1 MDFQELNNI
10 WNRADESLETNLKIN
25 KAMFKEVSIQKVKSK
40 LYELKLSSWIEIAFN
55 IPFALFLIGYV
66 IDQFTIIK
74 YSVPAFLLLLISL
87 FGLTFSGY
95 KLYLCYRRIHASQSL
110 IETQKS
116 IEKLK
121 YYELME
127 KNLLYVIIPLFS
139 TAFLIVMAQSILN
152 IDLYQYSN
160 WLALQ
165 AASSVIVAL
174 IIVFI
179 LKKFPNKK
187 IQESLSFL
195 KEINAIE

>member
-25 KAMFKEVSIQKVKSK
+25 KAMLKEVSMQKVKSK

-66 IDQFTIIK
+66 IDQFTVIK
-74 YSVPAFLLLLISL
+74 YSGPAFLLLLISL
-87 FGLTFSGY
+87 FSLTFSGY
-95 KLYLCYRRIHASQSL
+95 KLYLYYRRIHASQSL
-110 IETQKS
+110 VETQKS

-121 YYELME
+121 YYEQME

-160 WLALQ
+160 WLVLQ
-165 AASSVIVAL
+165 TAVSLIVAL

-195 KEINAIE
+195 KEINAME

>member
-25 KAMFKEVSIQKVKSK
+25 KAMFKEVSMQKIKSK

-55 IPFALFLIGYV
+55 IPFALFLILYV
-66 IDQFTIIK
+66 IDQFTVIK
-74 YSVPAFLLLLISL
+74 YSGPAFLLLLISL
-87 FGLTFSGY
+87 FSLTFSGH
-95 KLYLCYRRIHASQSL
+95 KLYLYYRRIHASQSL
-110 IETQKS
+110 VETQKS

-121 YYELME
+121 YYEQME

-139 TAFLIVMAQSILN
+139 TAFLIVMSQSILN

-160 WLALQ
+160 WVVLQ
-165 AASSVIVAL
+165 TAASLIVAL

-179 LKKFPNKK
+179 LKKFPNRK